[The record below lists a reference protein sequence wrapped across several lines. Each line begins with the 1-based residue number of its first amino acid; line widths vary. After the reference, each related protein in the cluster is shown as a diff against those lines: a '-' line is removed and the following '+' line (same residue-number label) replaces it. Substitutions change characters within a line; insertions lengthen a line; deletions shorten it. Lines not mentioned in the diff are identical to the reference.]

1 MSNPLEDLSSTY
13 ADLTA
18 LQEKVEMLV
27 RQMAVLPPSEHEKQ
41 ARALEQ
47 IAQRLEALA
56 ETADTVVAAQL
67 RAVLADIPKH

>member
-1 MSNPLEDLSSTY
+1 MSDPLKDLSSTY

-18 LQEKVEMLV
+18 LQQKVELLV
-27 RQMAVLPPSEHEKQ
+27 REMTILPPSEHKAQ
-41 ARALEQ
+41 ALALEH